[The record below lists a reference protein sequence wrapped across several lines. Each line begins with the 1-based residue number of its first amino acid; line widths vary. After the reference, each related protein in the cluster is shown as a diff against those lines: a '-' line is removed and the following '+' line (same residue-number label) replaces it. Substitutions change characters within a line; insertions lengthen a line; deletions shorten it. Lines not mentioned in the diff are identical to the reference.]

1 MENESLTRDRI
12 EAALGDGRAA
22 AFRSVTDYQPAGG
35 PGDKVFPPTYE
46 GGVYALEERHIDGAV
61 VPCVLLDAV
70 QSQANRME
78 LALLEDWRAGNITLP
93 VVTVDF
99 TGCDLPRPFAVT
111 SLEAPHRVADALFHD
126 SLPGDVPFQHSEPG
140 ARLDLVDI
148 DDATALFELCP
159 TALVFGFW
167 DSTGPRGG
175 QGATLQRAIVSEFV
189 GLHARRGVMTT
200 SRIDPARIVGS
211 AGPIYR
217 TAGGGLSLAA
227 SDAAPGGGAGL
238 RPAAV
243 NHGNLTPSI
252 SAPGGVTVSKAV
264 QTTVLSLPALR
275 RLRFPVDGATAPGL
289 DLAARTVLAAQA
301 LLAAAL
307 VREQGA
313 DLRSR
318 CLLVAEAPA
327 AWELLDG
334 SGGATTFALP
344 SQAAREAYEGAVLA
358 ARAAGLPWMDEEL
371 VLEPSP
377 LLVELVRRSQQPAA
391 DLAEDED
398 PPA

>member
-1 MENESLTRDRI
+1 
-12 EAALGDGRAA
+12 
-22 AFRSVTDYQPAGG
+22 
-35 PGDKVFPPTYE
+35 
-46 GGVYALEERHIDGAV
+46 
-61 VPCVLLDAV
+61 
-70 QSQANRME
+70 
-78 LALLEDWRAGNITLP
+78 
-93 VVTVDF
+93 
-99 TGCDLPRPFAVT
+99 
-111 SLEAPHRVADALFHD
+111 
-126 SLPGDVPFQHSEPG
+126 
-140 ARLDLVDI
+140 
-148 DDATALFELCP
+148 
-159 TALVFGFW
+159 
-167 DSTGPRGG
+167 
-175 QGATLQRAIVSEFV
+175 
-189 GLHARRGVMTT
+189 MTT

-217 TAGGGLSLAA
+217 IAGGGLSLAA

-252 SAPGGVTVSKAV
+252 SGSGGVTVSRAV

-275 RLRFPVDGATAPGL
+275 RLRFPVDGATGPEL
-289 DLAARTVLAAQA
+289 DLAARTVLAALA

-327 AWELLDG
+327 VWELLDG

-344 SQAAREAYEGAVLA
+344 SRAAREAYEGAVLA

-371 VLEPSP
+371 VLQPSP
-377 LLVELVRRSQQPAA
+377 LLVELVRRSQQLAA
-391 DLAEDED
+391 DPAEDED
-398 PPA
+398 PSA

>member
-1 MENESLTRDRI
+1 MEYESLTRDRI
-12 EAALGDGRAA
+12 ETALGDGRAA

-46 GGVYALEERHIDGAV
+46 GGVYALEERHIDGAA

-111 SLEAPHRVADALFHD
+111 SLEAPHRIADALFRD
-126 SLPGDVPFQHSEPG
+126 SLLDGVPFRRSEPG

-148 DDATALFELCP
+148 DDATGLFELCP

-252 SAPGGVTVSKAV
+252 SGSGGVTVSKAV

-275 RLRFPVDGATAPGL
+275 RLRFPVDGAGGPEL
-289 DLAARTVLAAQA
+289 DLAARTVLAALA

-344 SQAAREAYEGAVLA
+344 SQAARERV
-358 ARAAGLPWMDEEL
+358 RTR
-371 VLEPSP
+371 PSWP
-377 LLVELVRRSQQPAA
+377 RG
-391 DLAEDED
+391 
-398 PPA
+398 PPASPGWTRS

>member
-12 EAALGDGRAA
+12 QAALGDGRAA

-35 PGDKVFPPTYE
+35 PGDKVFPPACE
-46 GGVYALEERHIDGAV
+46 GGAYAMEERHMDGAV
-61 VPCVLLDAV
+61 VPCVLFDAV

-78 LALLEDWRAGNITLP
+78 PALLADWRAANITLP

-111 SLEAPHRVADALFHD
+111 SLEAPHRVADALFRD
-126 SLPGDVPFQHSEPG
+126 SLLGDVPFRHSEPG

-148 DDATALFELCP
+148 DNGTGLFELCP

-175 QGATLQRAIVSEFV
+175 QGVTLQRGVVSEFA

-243 NHGNLTPSI
+243 NHGNLTPS
-252 SAPGGVTVSKAV
+252 SSGSGGVRESRAV
-264 QTTVLSLPALR
+264 QTIVLSLPALR
-275 RLRFPVDGATAPGL
+275 RLRFPVDGATGPGL
-289 DLAARTVLAAQA
+289 GPGGPHRAGGAGAARGGAGQATGSGPAQPLPAGRRGPGGLGAARR
-301 LLAAAL
+301 LRRGDHVRAAVPGGPRG
-307 VREQGA
+307 VRRGRPGRA
-313 DLRSR
+313 GRR
-318 CLLVAEAPA
+318 PP
-327 AWELLDG
+327 LDG
-334 SGGATTFALP
+334 
-344 SQAAREAYEGAVLA
+344 
-358 ARAAGLPWMDEEL
+358 
-371 VLEPSP
+371 
-377 LLVELVRRSQQPAA
+377 
-391 DLAEDED
+391 
-398 PPA
+398 